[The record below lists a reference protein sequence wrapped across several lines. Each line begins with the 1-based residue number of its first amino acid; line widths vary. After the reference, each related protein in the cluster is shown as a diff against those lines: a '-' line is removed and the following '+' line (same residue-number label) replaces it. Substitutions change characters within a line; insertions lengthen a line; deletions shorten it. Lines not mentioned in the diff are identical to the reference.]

1 MSAAKTIW
9 GILALAAALAVG
21 VGLGRYDWPPPPW
34 ERHAEHAGDE
44 TPLEHAVAHLE
55 SKYTCPM
62 HPQIVRDQ
70 PGQCPICGMDL
81 VPVEADPGAA
91 AAASVVTIAPEV
103 MNNLGVRTAQASRGD
118 VSRRIDT
125 LGFVDY
131 DEERLVHVH
140 VREEGWVETL
150 AVRSVGEPVKQGQL
164 LFELYAPNVLKAQ
177 DDYLQVLRSGEAE
190 LMRIGRSRLE
200 KLGMSADQ
208 IEEVA
213 RTRRSNPRLRVLA
226 PRDGIVTELRI
237 REGQFVQPMTDAVL
251 ISDLSEVWVM
261 AEVYERQMSWVR
273 AGAPAEAVLP
283 GRPGEVF
290 EGKVDYVYPTVDMKT
305 RNLRVRLRIPN
316 PKGELKP
323 GMYADVV
330 IFGGKK
336 GGVLTVPR
344 EAVIR
349 ESGQDRVILALGEGR
364 FQPRNVRLGIETA
377 DRVEILEGLQDGEEV
392 VVSAQFLIDSE
403 ASRRA
408 SLLRMQPAGGAGHA
422 GHAH

>member
-1 MSAAKTIW
+1 MSLAKTFG
-9 GILALAAALAVG
+9 GIFLLAAAVVVG
-21 VGLGRYDWPPPPW
+21 VGLGRYDWPAPPW
-34 ERHAEHAGDE
+34 ERHAEHSGDGAS
-44 TPLEHAVAHLE
+44 LEHAAAHPE
-55 SKYTCPM
+55 TKYTCPM

-70 PGQCPICGMDL
+70 PGKCPICGMDL
-81 VPVEADPGAA
+81 VPIEAQATPAGSAA
-91 AAASVVTIAPEV
+91 EVTISPEV
-103 MNNLGVRTAQASRGD
+103 MNNLGVRTAQVSRGD
-118 VSRRIDT
+118 VWRRIDT
-125 LGFVDY
+125 VGFVDY

-140 VREEGWVETL
+140 VREEGWVEAL
-150 AVRSVGEPVKQGQL
+150 AVRAVGEPVEQGQL

-177 DDYLQVLRSGEAE
+177 DDYLQVLRTGEAE
-190 LMRIGRSRLE
+190 LVRIARSRLE
-200 KLGMSADQ
+200 KLGMSANQ
-208 IEEVA
+208 IEEIV

-226 PRDGIVTELRI
+226 PRSGIVTELRI
-237 REGQFVQPMTDAVL
+237 REGQFVQPLTDAVL

-261 AEVYERQMSWVR
+261 AEVYERQMTWVR
-273 AGAPAEAVLP
+273 VGAPAEAVLP
-283 GRPGEVF
+283 GRPGDVL

-323 GMYADVV
+323 GMFADVV
-330 IFGGKK
+330 IYGGKK

-349 ESGQDRVILALGEGR
+349 ESGQDRVILALGDGR

-377 DRVEILEGLQDGEEV
+377 DRVEILEGLHDGDDV

-408 SLLRMQPAGGAGHA
+408 SLLRMQPAGGAEHA
-422 GHAH
+422 GHGH